1 MNKISHFFYRYSNF
15 RVAIFITAVWV
26 FYLYFLFMFKAAEF
40 RVLGSNV
47 QSLGTTF
54 GFKETKISHFLTS
67 RSEQMIRSYVDLLML
82 WDMIFAVI
90 YGIMHVVWISFLLK
104 YYQNKFG
111 RLNLFPLNQV
121 FFDALENYELSI
133 ICNQF
138 LVDDTFQ
145 SGAAQRAAIY
155 CMIKWSCYGLT
166 ISLVLAGVLLWLL
179 KNLRTRP

>member
-1 MNKISHFFYRYSNF
+1 MNKISQLFYRHSNL
-15 RVAIFITAVWV
+15 VLAIFITVVWV
-26 FYLYFLFMFKAAEF
+26 CFLYFLLVVKAAEF
-40 RVLGSNV
+40 QVTGSSI
-47 QSLGTTF
+47 QSLGTKF
-54 GFKETKISHFLTS
+54 GFEEKEIYNFLTL
-67 RSEQMIRSYVDLLML
+67 RSAQMIRSYVELLLL
-82 WDMIFAVI
+82 WDMMFAVI